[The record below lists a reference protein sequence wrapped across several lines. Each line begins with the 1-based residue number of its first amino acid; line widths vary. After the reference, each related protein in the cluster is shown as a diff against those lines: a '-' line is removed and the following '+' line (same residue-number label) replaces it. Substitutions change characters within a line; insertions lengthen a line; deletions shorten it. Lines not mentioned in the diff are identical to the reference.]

1 MHLCFCKSPFLELNF
16 CYPSLSLVVAIS
28 QVKLNPSPQLLGVSY
43 TLSHSAVLLPHS
55 LNLRDTVSS
64 QKAVTCSIWEV
75 ISLSCLLRQAWIWTW
90 VLTSPTSCASHPL
103 LVPASHWAPL
113 CIQGLHS
120 DLWERWLPLPDQA
133 IHWCLVGSYPG
144 SPGDIPQWQGS
155 WQISISTILA
165 RIPKK
170 CCRNLKLRYGTLRQF
185 SRKQHFIV
193 PAQIQQTH
201 VQRLSPKNKKGTPYI
216 PLQAGYRSKKQN
228 STHIW
233 LHVTSLAVSFL
244 HCYVTFFMFPIFK
257 FSHCFSIPSPCFI
270 IRSQPV
276 CFSSGLPLCYS
287 RALHS
292 KHEVLSSN
300 PYTVKKS
307 VHVYF
312 ITHIHIT

>member
-1 MHLCFCKSPFLELNF
+1 MHLCSCESPSLELNI

-28 QVKLNPSPQLLGVSY
+28 QVKLNSSPQLLGVSY
-43 TLSHSAVLLPHS
+43 TLSHSTVLLSHS
-55 LNLRDTVSS
+55 LNLRDTTSA

-75 ISLSCLLRQAWIWTW
+75 ISLSFCLLRQAWIWTW
-90 VLTSPTSCASHPL
+90 VLTSLTNCASHPL

-113 CIQGLHS
+113 CIQGLHPDS
-120 DLWERWLPLPDQA
+120 WERWVPLPDQA
-133 IHWCLVGSYPG
+133 IHCCLVGF
-144 SPGDIPQWQGS
+144 SPGRENIPQWQGS
-155 WQISISTILA
+155 WQIIISTILA
-165 RIPKK
+165 RSPKK

-185 SRKQHFIV
+185 SRKQRFIV

-201 VQRLSPKNKKGTPYI
+201 VQRLSPKNKKVTPYI

-244 HCYVTFFMFPIFK
+244 HCYGTFFVFPIFK
-257 FSHCFSIPSPCFI
+257 FLSAFLFLLLASLSDHSLSV
-270 IRSQPV
+270 SLLV
-276 CFSSGLPLCYS
+276 LLY
-287 RALHS
+287 AKVEHLHS